1 MIVTLFVTHGLN
13 IGGSGSVK
21 FFWHTLNLRSGPIL
35 AVLIHSL
42 LRGRAKMLFTKR
54 NENRAWSQDNTP
66 WSSLLFRRFV
76 FRMAEASAK
85 REWLVMSHKEPA
97 FLCAH
102 IEREITSGYE
112 ADPCL
117 KSPNFTQLSV
127 LRSNPQY
134 RTNGTLMI
142 NNTLNLAWIPLEVLE
157 IAHWSAHWFLI
168 HYCNIQSLL

>member
-13 IGGSGSVK
+13 IGSSGSVK

-66 WSSLLFRRFV
+66 WSSLLLRRFV

-85 REWLVMSHKEPA
+85 REWLVMSHKGPA

-127 LRSNPQY
+127 LRGNPQY

-142 NNTLNLAWIPLEVLE
+142 SNTLNLAWIPLEVLE